1 LSEVAG
7 DLVNLLG
14 LPRTELEAFV
24 AERFGAKPFRARQ
37 LMKWLYRRGV
47 ADFAAMTDLS
57 QEFRT
62 QLAATATVT
71 VPEIVE
77 EQRSTDG
84 TRKWMLRM
92 DRVQGIEMVYIPEPD
107 RGTLCISSQ
116 VGCAMDCSFCSTA
129 QQGFNRNLSVAE
141 IVGQVFLAQRELR
154 DSRANGRAITNIVFM
169 GMGEPLAN
177 YRNVVPAMR
186 IFLDDLGYDLSRRR
200 VTLSTSGLVPQIYKL
215 AEECNVALAVS
226 LHAPDDEL
234 RDRLVP
240 INRKHPIDELLAAC
254 WHYIDKQNGRSV
266 TFEYVMLDGINDK
279 PAHARALARRLRGR
293 PAKLNL
299 IPFNS
304 FPGTRYRCSAP
315 AVMLE
320 FRDILNEHGVI
331 ATIRRTR
338 GDDIDAACGQLAG
351 RVTDRT
357 QVRLGAKM
365 TGARAA
371 AEVR

>member
-1 LSEVAG
+1 
-7 DLVNLLG
+7 
-14 LPRTELEAFV
+14 
-24 AERFGAKPFRARQ
+24 
-37 LMKWLYRRGV
+37 
-47 ADFAAMTDLS
+47 
-57 QEFRT
+57 
-62 QLAATATVT
+62 
-71 VPEIVE
+71 
-77 EQRSTDG
+77 
-84 TRKWMLRM
+84 
-92 DRVQGIEMVYIPEPD
+92 
-107 RGTLCISSQ
+107 
-116 VGCAMDCSFCSTA
+116 
-129 QQGFNRNLSVAE
+129 
-141 IVGQVFLAQRELR
+141 
-154 DSRANGRAITNIVFM
+154 
-169 GMGEPLAN
+169 
-177 YRNVVPAMR
+177 
-186 IFLDDLGYDLSRRR
+186 
-200 VTLSTSGLVPQIYKL
+200 
-215 AEECNVALAVS
+215 
-226 LHAPDDEL
+226 
-234 RDRLVP
+234 
-240 INRKHPIDELLAAC
+240 
-254 WHYIDKQNGRSV
+254 
-266 TFEYVMLDGINDK
+266 MLDGINDK